1 MSEVII
7 KTGPENMDIKAIH
20 RFLSISSYW
29 ARGISYEIVNHSLQN
44 SFCVGAFKDGQQIGF
59 GRVITDYYTF
69 GYFADFFVLPE
80 HRGQGVSKKL
90 LSHTLEQPWSKRLRR
105 KMLNTADAHGLYRQF
120 EFTELV
126 NPSYILEIYN
136 PNAHLQYK

>member
-1 MSEVII
+1 MDK
-7 KTGPENMDIKAIH
+7 KTIH
-20 RFLSISSYW
+20 RFLSTSSYW
-29 ARGISYEIVNHSLQN
+29 AKGIPYEVVDSSLQN
-44 SFCVGAFKDGQQIGF
+44 SFCVGAFCDEQQAGF

-69 GYFADFFVLPE
+69 GYFADFFVIPE
-80 HRGQGVSKKL
+80 YRGQGISKKML
-90 LSHTLEQPWSKRLRR
+90 AHILEQPWSKRLRR

-120 EFTELV
+120 KFTEPA